1 MVYYHFFN
9 IQEFLQNCQI
19 QTHLIQK
26 FEFNEKTRCQ
36 LFDIYVESVIS
47 YGSEIWSFHKSP
59 EIERSHHSYC
69 KNVLGDRRNVCNY
82 MIYCEL
88 GRCPL
93 ILQRKL
99 NFTGVNYKK
108 LKIVKILTG
117 TCVIVL
123 RIV

>member
-47 YGSEIWSFHKSP
+47 YGSEIWVS
-59 EIERSHHSYC
+59 
-69 KNVLGDRRNVCNY
+69 
-82 MIYCEL
+82 
-88 GRCPL
+88 
-93 ILQRKL
+93 
-99 NFTGVNYKK
+99 
-108 LKIVKILTG
+108 
-117 TCVIVL
+117 
-123 RIV
+123 

>member
-47 YGSEIWSFHKSP
+47 YGSEIWGFHKSP
-59 EIERSHHSYC
+59 GIERLSDLIFQFVRMFL
-69 KNVLGDRRNVCNY
+69 VLDV
-82 MIYCEL
+82 M
-88 GRCPL
+88 
-93 ILQRKL
+93 
-99 NFTGVNYKK
+99 
-108 LKIVKILTG
+108 
-117 TCVIVL
+117 
-123 RIV
+123 